1 MVIYITI
8 DMTNDMTHII
18 TMKTVSVAELKK
30 NLSSFLVLTQQ
41 GEELEVLKRNI
52 PVAHLIGIPPVSAN
66 RTRLGCGQGTGRILG
81 DLTES
86 LLPSERWN
94 MLRGEL

>member
-1 MVIYITI
+1 LVINISIGVTI
-8 DMTNDMTHII
+8 NVFYSV

-30 NLSSFLVLTQQ
+30 HLSSFLVLAQQ
-41 GEELEVLKRNI
+41 GEEIEVLKRNI
-52 PVAHLIGIPPVSAN
+52 PVAHLIGIPHNSVN

-86 LLPSERWN
+86 LLPPEHWN